1 MHQNINDEIRLN
13 GGSQN
18 MYILQRGEK
27 KSLQNII
34 NYVKHN
40 IKCWFC

>member
-27 KSLQNII
+27 NHCKIS
-34 NYVKHN
+34 
-40 IKCWFC
+40 